1 MIMPGWQKAFGK
13 QLSDEILA
21 AGKQYRKEK
30 HRYIRWI
37 RMLSWQ
43 DIKQKWGG
51 LCLYN
56 SSIKTISKIT
66 EKYEHLSIGYCE
78 NCGKP
83 ARYCTG
89 GYVSFICEDC
99 YEACLSKYNIT
110 EKQKQESRD
119 EDKLTKE
126 DLPEITSYKYEEIKV
141 EKFKSMKA
149 CRERQSE
156 LYDLNMDT
164 DLRFRVDYDN
174 PKLLHHERIIKN
186 KQTYLEAYTVDL
198 AKLWGL
204 K

>member
-30 HRYIRWI
+30 HKHIRWT

-43 DIKQKWGG
+43 DIKQKWGY

-56 SSIKTISKIT
+56 SSIASISAIT

-99 YEACLSKYNIT
+99 YEESLNRYNLT
-110 EKQKQESRD
+110 EKEKQESRD

-126 DLPEITSYKYEEIKV
+126 DLPEITFVNIK
-141 EKFKSMKA
+141 KLKQKN
-149 CRERQSE
+149 
-156 LYDLNMDT
+156 LN
-164 DLRFRVDYDN
+164 L
-174 PKLLHHERIIKN
+174 
-186 KQTYLEAYTVDL
+186 
-198 AKLWGL
+198 
-204 K
+204 